1 MRKELSL
8 FFFYL
13 PEPLTLD
20 STIFVTEL
28 AEKEVVDWS
37 AGIRDAAAI
46 LASVATIILILN
58 QVNQ

>member
-13 PEPLTLD
+13 PEPLALD
-20 STIFVTEL
+20 STTFVPEL
-28 AEKEVVDWS
+28 AEKEVIDWS
-37 AGIRDAAAI
+37 GGIRDAAAI